1 LQKYN
6 QLAPIARI
14 INFEFLGLTLINFDI
29 CVRAF
34 IVNLFVH
41 WWQTL
46 CENMK
51 KIIGL
56 LTFCTVLSACSEEV
70 RENQV
75 KKYFDLKGLIEKQI
89 KTLNTQKPVVQKLV
103 IISDSSE
110 NQSVKTIDWA
120 KELELFMQA
129 DLNKPA
135 FIQSYQVDSSS
146 MGVKYTL
153 KETEKLPIK
162 YLNISRKGENGIS
175 IEALINYDN
184 YLYATERHL
193 KLSIKNSQ
201 LIDYQI
207 EGFQKIIFGDK
218 KIFKINGIIKR

>member
-1 LQKYN
+1 
-6 QLAPIARI
+6 
-14 INFEFLGLTLINFDI
+14 
-29 CVRAF
+29 
-34 IVNLFVH
+34 
-41 WWQTL
+41 
-46 CENMK
+46 MK
-51 KIIGL
+51 KVIGL
-56 LTFCTVLSACSEEV
+56 LTFCALLSACSEEV
-70 RENQV
+70 SENQV

-89 KTLNTQKPVVQKLV
+89 KTLNTQKPTVEKS
-103 IISDSSE
+103 IIIADSSE

-153 KETEKLPIK
+153 KETEKLLVK
-162 YLNISRKGENGIS
+162 YLNISRKGEDGIS
-175 IEALINYDN
+175 IEALINNNN

-218 KIFKINGIIKR
+218 KIFRINGIIKR